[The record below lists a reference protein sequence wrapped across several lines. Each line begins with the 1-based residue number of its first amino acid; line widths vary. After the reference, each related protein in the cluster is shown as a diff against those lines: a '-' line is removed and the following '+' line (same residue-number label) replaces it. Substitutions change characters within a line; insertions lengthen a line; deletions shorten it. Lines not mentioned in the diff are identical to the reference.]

1 MKEKED
7 RRVRKTKRL
16 LREGL
21 AKLMLEKP
29 VKNITVR
36 EISEL
41 VDINRGTFY
50 LHYKDIYDMVEQI
63 QNEIF
68 EEFYEIVNSYEITQS
83 DNDFLAM
90 LTDIFKFLRDNS
102 ELAKSLIGK
111 NGDVAFVERLKN
123 LLRDKCFME
132 LSEKHKIRSE
142 ENFLYYY
149 SFIISGS
156 IGIFQRW
163 LNNGMKETPEEMAA
177 FMEKLIHEGMAGL

>member
-68 EEFYEIVNSYEITQS
+68 EEF
-83 DNDFLAM
+83 
-90 LTDIFKFLRDNS
+90 
-102 ELAKSLIGK
+102 
-111 NGDVAFVERLKN
+111 
-123 LLRDKCFME
+123 
-132 LSEKHKIRSE
+132 
-142 ENFLYYY
+142 
-149 SFIISGS
+149 
-156 IGIFQRW
+156 
-163 LNNGMKETPEEMAA
+163 
-177 FMEKLIHEGMAGL
+177 

>member
-7 RRVRKTKRL
+7 RRVRKTKKL

-68 EEFYEIVNSYEITQS
+68 DEFYEIINSYEITQS
-83 DNDFLAM
+83 ENDVFAM

-102 ELAKSLIGK
+102 ELAKSLIGE
-111 NGDVAFVERLKN
+111 NGDAAFVERLKN
-123 LLRDKCFME
+123 LLRNKCFTE
-132 LSEKHKIRSE
+132 LSQKHQIRSE
-142 ENFLYYY
+142 EEFMYHYA
-149 SFIISGS
+149 FIVSGS
-156 IGIFQRW
+156 VGIFQRW
-163 LNNGMKETPEEMAA
+163 LNSGMKESPEEMAK
-177 FMEKLIHEGMAGL
+177 FMEKLIHKGMAGL